1 MSYTTKLVGKG
12 LPLLKSTALLLFILL
27 PFSGITQDNPTLQ
40 IGFADASVEKAFSEI
55 TQKTGV
61 RFAYDAGK
69 VNLTKKITLQTASY
83 KLKDLLDKVCAL
95 AGLTYQL
102 KNNTVTVKSIANS
115 SNEINTVLKGKVVSD
130 SGEPLSSVSISNQRL
145 KVTVVSDKDGN
156 FEIPAQAQSRL
167 VFTSIGYEDRM
178 YIVGS
183 LSEPA
188 TVTLI
193 ASAKSLNE
201 VVVTSLGI
209 KREKKALGYAVGE
222 VKGEQ
227 IDKARDPNVINT
239 LAGRVPGLI
248 ISNTAGGP
256 GSAAKVLIR
265 GNTDITGNNQ
275 PLYVVDGVPMDNSNY
290 GATTNDKY
298 ASGFDLG
305 DAISAIDPNDIES
318 ISVLKGP
325 AASALYGGRAGHGV
339 IMITT
344 RKGANRKS
352 LGIELNSTATF
363 ETLLTRAED
372 NQYEY
377 GQGMSGSIPTS
388 QLVSRN
394 TLFSNFGAK
403 LDPNLTI
410 PAFNGGTAPYGLVK
424 NNIENFFRTGTT
436 FANNIAITGG
446 NETSTIRFSY
456 SNLYNNDIVPKSYL
470 NRNTFTLRGTSKIG
484 TKLNIDVRA
493 TYMNEYVKNRPGLAD
508 DPSNIGFN
516 FVGLANNVDQKVFE
530 EGYQDQFGN
539 YVEWG
544 GGQYHLNPYWVI
556 NRMSNI
562 TRKDRL
568 MSIVQLNYNP
578 TYWLGIQGR
587 INNDF
592 TYLGFEKFS
601 PPTTPGA
608 LTGRLDGTDTRFS
621 FTSAD
626 LLVTMK
632 KSLGH
637 FDGTINVGG
646 SMEFYR
652 NRGSAKAG
660 TNMVVMDAVVFNSFK
675 TNTVTETNIRKR
687 TNSFYSTFGLGYH
700 GYLFLDATIR
710 RDVSSTLPA
719 ANNSYWYPS
728 LGASFI
734 VSDAIPHLKTGFLN
748 FFKVRASAAEV
759 GNDTDPYQLSL
770 NYGLNPLQPSSVV
783 IGGIANNA
791 NPNAGLRPTRTRSLE
806 AGLDMKFLNNRLGLE
821 FTWYT
826 QNSRDQI
833 NYVNIPFSAGFASR
847 VINAGTISNTGVE
860 ILVTGKPVV
869 TKNFTWEV
877 AANAAHNKNVVKSL
891 AEGVAFI
898 TLSDA
903 RWLGISVIA
912 EPNLPY
918 GTMLGYDYQRTPDG
932 QTILDPTTLHPLAS
946 DERTSVGKGTWDW
959 TGGLTNTFRY
969 KNVSL
974 TAVIDVKTG
983 ADLFSMTNLFAV
995 TRGQHKMTLAG
1006 RQEWIQSEEARLAAN
1021 KTPEEWLASGNA
1033 KGYVPQGVV
1042 QTGTDPQG
1050 KPMYTA
1056 NTKPVDPNTYWP
1068 QYYGDDKG
1076 IAAPFIYDATYVK
1089 LREIVLSYNLPARLV
1104 RKISA
1109 QGISLSV
1116 VSRNPFIIHKKVPN
1130 VDPDSNYNN
1139 GNGQGLEYGSLPG
1152 RRSWGFNLNIKF

>member
-1 MSYTTKLVGKG
+1 MTYTTHAVGKV
-12 LPLLKSTALLLFILL
+12 LTLLKSTVMLLFLL
-27 PFSGITQDNPTLQ
+27 SPLTSISQEGQIVQ
-40 IGFADASVEKAFSEI
+40 IGFTDAPVEKVFNEI
-55 TQKTGV
+55 TQKAGV

-69 VNLTKKITLQTASY
+69 VNLTKKITLPTANY
-83 KLKDLLDKVCAL
+83 KLKDLLDKVCSL
-95 AGLTYQL
+95 AGFTYQL
-102 KNNTVTVKSIANS
+102 KNNTVTVKAISTAGD
-115 SNEINTVLKGKVVSD
+115 EINTVFKGKVVSD
-130 SGEPLSSVSISNQRL
+130 TGEPLPLVSINNQRL
-145 KVTVVSDKDGN
+145 KITVVSDKDGN
-156 FEIPAQAQSRL
+156 FEIPAQVQSRL
-167 VFTSIGYEDRM
+167 VFTSIGFEDKM
-178 YIVGS
+178 MQVAS
-183 LSEPA
+183 LSQPA
-188 TVTLI
+188 VITLN
-193 ASAKSLNE
+193 SAAKNLNE

-222 VKGEQ
+222 VKGDA

-290 GATTNDKY
+290 GASSNDKY

-344 RKGANRKS
+344 RKGSARKS
-352 LGIELNSTATF
+352 LGIEMNSTATF
-363 ETLLTRAED
+363 ETLLTRADD

-388 QLVSRN
+388 QLVSRS

-403 LDPNLTI
+403 LDPNLSI
-410 PAFNGGTAPYGLVK
+410 PSFDGGTAPYGLVK

-436 FANNIAITGG
+436 FANNIALTGG
-446 NETSTIRFSY
+446 NEISSFRFSY

-470 NRNTFTLRGTSKIG
+470 NRNTFTLRGTSKLG
-484 TKLNIDVRA
+484 TQLNIDVRA

-516 FVGLANNVDQKVFE
+516 FVGLANNVDQQVFE
-530 EGYQDQFGN
+530 KGYQDQFGN

-544 GGQYHLNPYWVI
+544 GGQYHLNPYWVT

-578 TYWLGIQGR
+578 TYWLSLQGR

-592 TYLGFEKFS
+592 TFLGFEKFS
-601 PPTTPGA
+601 PPSTPGS

-621 FTSAD
+621 YTSAD
-626 LLVTMK
+626 VLVTLK
-632 KSLGH
+632 KQFGH
-637 FDGTINVGG
+637 FDGSVNIGG

-652 NRGSAKAG
+652 NRGSAKSG
-660 TNMVVMDAVVFNSFK
+660 TNMVVMDAVAFNSFK
-675 TNTVTETNIRKR
+675 TNTVTETDIRKR
-687 TNSFYSTFGLGYH
+687 TNSFYSTLSLGYH

-710 RDVSSTLPA
+710 RDISSSLPV

-734 VSDAIPHLKTGFLN
+734 VSDALDIKSKFLN
-748 FFKVRASAAEV
+748 YLKVRASAAEV
-759 GNDTDPYQLSL
+759 GNDTEPYQLSL
-770 NYGLNPLQPSSVV
+770 NYALHPLQPANTVL
-783 IGGIANNA
+783 GFIANTA
-791 NPNAGLRPTRTRSLE
+791 NPNALLRPTRTRSFE
-806 AGLDMKFLNNRLGLE
+806 AGTDMKFLNNRLGLE

-826 QNSRDQI
+826 QSSRDQI
-833 NYVNIPFSAGFASR
+833 NFVNIPFSGGFATQI
-847 VINAGTISNTGVE
+847 INAGTISNTGVE
-860 ILVTGKPVV
+860 ILLTGKPIV
-869 TKNFTWEV
+869 TKNFSWEV
-877 AANAAHNKNVVKSL
+877 AANAAHNKNTVKSL
-891 AEGVAFI
+891 AEGVTYI

-912 EPNLPY
+912 EPNMPY

-932 QTILDPTTLHPLAS
+932 QTILDPTTLQPLAS
-946 DERTSVGKGTWDW
+946 DDRVPLGKGTWNW

-969 KNVSL
+969 KNISL
-974 TAVIDVKTG
+974 TAVIDIKTG

-1006 RQEWIQSEEARLAAN
+1006 RKEWIQSEEERLAAG
-1021 KTPEEWLASGNA
+1021 KTLEEWMSSGNA
-1033 KGYVPQGVV
+1033 KGYTPQGVV
-1042 QTGTDPQG
+1042 QTGTDPSG
-1050 KPMYTA
+1050 KPVYA
-1056 NTKPVDPNTYWP
+1056 QNTKPVDPNTYWP
-1068 QYYGDDKG
+1068 GYYGDDKG
-1076 IAAPFIYDATYVK
+1076 IAPPFIYDASYVK
-1089 LREIVLSYNLPARLV
+1089 MREIVVSYMLPARLSK
-1104 RKISA
+1104 KISA
-1109 QGISLSV
+1109 QSISLSV
-1116 VSRNPFIIHKKVPN
+1116 VSRNPFIIYKNVPN
-1130 VDPDSNYNN
+1130 IDPDSNYNN

-1152 RRSWGFNLNIKF
+1152 RRSWGINLNLKF

>member
-1 MSYTTKLVGKG
+1 MSYTTNLVGKV
-12 LPLLKSTALLLFILL
+12 LALLKSTALLCIVLL
-27 PFSGITQDNPTLQ
+27 PWSAKAQESQTLQ
-40 IGFADASVEKAFSEI
+40 IGFTDVSIEKVFTEI
-55 TQKTGV
+55 TRKAGV

-69 VNLTKKITLQTASY
+69 VDLTKKITLQTASY
-83 KLKDLLDKVCAL
+83 KLRELLDKVCNL

-102 KNNTVTVKSIANS
+102 KDNTVTVKTVSTAG
-115 SNEINTVLKGKVVSD
+115 NEINTVLKGKVVSD
-130 SGEPLSSVSISNQRL
+130 TGEPLAAVSISNQRL
-145 KVTVVSDKDGN
+145 NVTVVSGKDGS
-156 FEIPAQAQSRL
+156 FEIPAQSQSRL
-167 VFTSIGYEDRM
+167 LFTSIGYEDKM
-178 YIVGS
+178 FIVES
-183 LSEPA
+183 LTQPA
-188 TVTLI
+188 TIVLT
-193 ASAKSLNE
+193 ASVRKLDE

-363 ETLLTRAED
+363 ESLLTRADD

-410 PAFNGGTAPYGLVK
+410 PSFNGGTASYGLVK

-446 NETSTIRFSY
+446 NETSTVRFSY

-484 TKLNIDVRA
+484 TKLNLDVRA

-508 DPSNIGFN
+508 DPGNIGFN

-568 MSIVQLNYNP
+568 MSIVQLNYSP
-578 TYWLGIQGR
+578 TYWLSLQGR

-626 LLVTMK
+626 VLVTMK
-632 KSLGH
+632 KTFGH
-637 FDGTINVGG
+637 IDGSVNIGG

-652 NRGSAKAG
+652 NRGSAKVG
-660 TNMVVMDAVVFNSFK
+660 TNMVVMDAVAFNSFK

-687 TNSFYSTFGLGYH
+687 TNSFYSTLSLGYH
-700 GYLFLDATIR
+700 GYLYLDATIR
-710 RDVSSTLPA
+710 RDISSTLPVG
-719 ANNSYWYPS
+719 NNSYWYPS

-734 VSDAIPHLKTGFLN
+734 VSDAIPNMKTSVVN

-770 NYGLNPLQPSSVV
+770 NYALHALQPSSTV
-783 IGGIANNA
+783 IGFIANTA
-791 NPNAGLRPTRTRSLE
+791 NPNANLRPTRTRSFE
-806 AGLDMKFLNNRLGLE
+806 AGADLKFLDNRLGLE

-833 NYVNIPFSAGFASR
+833 NYVNIPFSGGFASR

-891 AEGVAFI
+891 AEGVTYI

-918 GTMLGYDYQRTPDG
+918 GTMLGYEAQRTPDG
-932 QTILDPTTLHPLAS
+932 QVILDPTTLHPLAS
-946 DERTSVGKGTWDW
+946 DERTAVGKGTWNW

-969 KNVSL
+969 KNLSL

-1021 KTPEEWLASGNA
+1021 KTLDEWIASGNA

-1050 KPMYTA
+1050 KPAYTA
-1056 NTKPVDPNTYWP
+1056 NTKPVDPNAYWP

-1076 IAAPFIYDATYVK
+1076 IAGPFIYDASYIK
-1089 LREIVLSYNLPARLV
+1089 LREIVLSYNLPARLI

-1109 QGISLSV
+1109 QGIAVSV
-1116 VSRNPFIIHKKVPN
+1116 VSRNPFIIHKNVPN

>member
-1 MSYTTKLVGKG
+1 MTYTTHAVGKV
-12 LPLLKSTALLLFILL
+12 LTLLKSTVMLLFSLL
-27 PFSGITQDNPTLQ
+27 PLAGISQESQMVQ
-40 IGFADASVEKAFSEI
+40 IGFTDSPVEKVFNEI
-55 TQKTGV
+55 TQKAGV

-69 VNLTKKITLQTASY
+69 VNLTKRITLQTANY
-83 KLKDLLDKVCAL
+83 KLKDLLDKVCTL
-95 AGLTYQL
+95 AGFTYQL
-102 KNNTVTVKSIANS
+102 KNNTVTVKAISTAGD
-115 SNEINTVLKGKVVSD
+115 EINTVFKGKVVSD
-130 SGEPLSSVSISNQRL
+130 TGEPLPLVSISNQRL
-145 KVTVVSDKDGN
+145 KITVVSDKDGA
-156 FEIPAQAQSRL
+156 FEIPAQVQSRL
-167 VFTSIGYEDRM
+167 VFTCIGFEDKM
-178 YIVGS
+178 MQVAS
-183 LSEPA
+183 LSQPA
-188 TVTLI
+188 VITLNS
-193 ASAKSLNE
+193 SAKNLNE

-222 VKGEQ
+222 VKGES

-239 LAGRVPGLI
+239 LAGRIPGLI

-290 GATTNDKY
+290 GASSNDKY

-344 RKGANRKS
+344 RKGSARKS
-352 LGIELNSTATF
+352 LGIEMNSTATF
-363 ETLLTRAED
+363 ETLLTRADD

-388 QLVSRN
+388 QLVSRS

-410 PAFNGGTAPYGLVK
+410 PSFDGGTAPYGLVK

-436 FANNIAITGG
+436 FANNIALTGG
-446 NETSTIRFSY
+446 NEISSFRFSY

-484 TKLNIDVRA
+484 TQLNIDVRA

-516 FVGLANNVDQKVFE
+516 FVGLANNVDQQVFE
-530 EGYQDQFGN
+530 KGYQDQFGN

-578 TYWLGIQGR
+578 TYWLSLQGR

-592 TYLGFEKFS
+592 TFLGFQKFS
-601 PPTTPGA
+601 PVSTPGS

-621 FTSAD
+621 YTSAD

-632 KSLGH
+632 KQFGH
-637 FDGTINVGG
+637 FDGSVNIGG

-652 NRGSAKAG
+652 NRGSAKVG
-660 TNMVVMDAVVFNSFK
+660 TNMVVMDAVAFNSFK
-675 TNTVTETNIRKR
+675 TNTVTETDIRKR
-687 TNSFYSTFGLGYH
+687 TNSFYSTLSLGYH

-710 RDVSSTLPA
+710 RDISSSLPA

-734 VSDAIPHLKTGFLN
+734 VSDALDIKSKFLN
-748 FFKVRASAAEV
+748 YFKVRASAAEV

-770 NYGLNPLQPSSVV
+770 NYGLHPLQPANTT
-783 IGGIANNA
+783 IGFISNVA
-791 NPNAGLRPTRTRSLE
+791 NPNAGLRPTRTRSIE
-806 AGLDMKFLNNRLGLE
+806 AGTDMKFLNNRLGLE

-833 NYVNIPFSAGFASR
+833 NFVNIPFSGGFATR
-847 VINAGTISNTGVE
+847 IINAGTISNTGVE
-860 ILVTGKPVV
+860 ILLTGKAVV
-869 TKNFTWEV
+869 TKNFSWEV
-877 AANAAHNKNVVKSL
+877 AANAAHNKNTVKSL
-891 AEGVAFI
+891 AEGVTYI

-912 EPNLPY
+912 EPDMPY

-932 QTILDPTTLHPLAS
+932 QTILDPTTLQPLAT
-946 DERTSVGKGTWDW
+946 DDRKPLGKGTWNW

-969 KNVSL
+969 KNISL

-1006 RQEWIQSEEARLAAN
+1006 RKEWIQSEEERQAAG
-1021 KTPEEWLASGNA
+1021 KTLEEWLTSGNA
-1033 KGYVPQGVV
+1033 KGYIPQGVV
-1042 QTGTDPQG
+1042 QTGTDPSG
-1050 KPMYTA
+1050 KPVYTQ

-1068 QYYGDDKG
+1068 GYYGDDKG
-1076 IAAPFIYDATYVK
+1076 IAPPFIYDASYVK
-1089 LREIVLSYNLPARLV
+1089 MREIVVSYVLPARISK
-1104 RKISA
+1104 KISA
-1109 QGISLSV
+1109 QSISLSV
-1116 VSRNPFIIHKKVPN
+1116 VSRNPFIIYKNVPN
-1130 VDPDSNYNN
+1130 IDPDSNYNN

-1152 RRSWGFNLNIKF
+1152 RRSWGINLNLKF

>member
-1 MSYTTKLVGKG
+1 MTYTTNAVGKVIA
-12 LPLLKSTALLLFILL
+12 LLGSTLLLLFLL
-27 PFSGITQDNPTLQ
+27 WPAAMLAQENQTVQ
-40 IGFADASVEKAFSEI
+40 IGFTEAPVEKVFTEI
-55 TQKTGV
+55 TQKAGV

-69 VNLTKKITLQTASY
+69 INLAKKISLPTASY
-83 KLKDLLDKVCAL
+83 RLRDLLDKVCSL

-102 KNNTVTVKSIANS
+102 RNNTVTVKT
-115 SNEINTVLKGKVVSD
+115 INTSGNEVNTVYKGKVMNET
-130 SGEPLSSVSISNQRL
+130 GEPLQLVSISNQQL
-145 KVTVVSDKDGN
+145 KITVVSAKNGG
-156 FEIPAQAQSRL
+156 FEIPAQVRNRL
-167 VFTSIGYEDRM
+167 LFTSIGYEEKM
-178 YIVGS
+178 MLVES
-183 LSEPA
+183 LERPG
-188 TVTLI
+188 TITLT
-193 ASAKSLNE
+193 ASAKNLDE

-209 KREKKALGYAVGE
+209 KREKKALAYAVGE

-290 GATTNDKY
+290 GASSSDKY

-318 ISVLKGP
+318 ISILKGP
-325 AASALYGGRAGHGV
+325 AASALYGSRAGHGV

-344 RKGANRKS
+344 RKGALRKS
-352 LGIELNSTATF
+352 LGIEINSTATF
-363 ETLLTRAED
+363 ETLLTRAKD

-388 QLVSRN
+388 QLVARN

-410 PAFNGGTAPYGLVK
+410 PSFDGGTASYGLVK
-424 NNIENFFRTGTT
+424 DNIENFFRTGTT
-436 FANNIAITGG
+436 YANNIALTGG
-446 NETSTIRFSY
+446 NENSSFRFSY

-530 EGYQDQFGN
+530 KGYQDELGN

-544 GGQYHLNPYWVI
+544 GGQYRLNPYWVI

-568 MSIVQLNYNP
+568 MAIVQMNYNP
-578 TYWLGIQGR
+578 FSWLGLQGR
-587 INNDF
+587 LNNDF
-592 TYLGFEKFS
+592 TFLGFQKFS

-626 LLVTMK
+626 LLMTLRKQVGQ
-632 KSLGH
+632 L
-637 FDGTINVGG
+637 DGSINVGG

-652 NRGSAKAG
+652 NRGSVKVG
-660 TNMVVMDAVVFNSFK
+660 TNMVVMDAIAFNSFK

-687 TNSFYSTFGLGYH
+687 TNSFYSTLSLGYR
-700 GYLFLDATIR
+700 GYAFLDATIR
-710 RDVSSTLPA
+710 RDISSSLPVN
-719 ANNSYWYPS
+719 NNSYWYPS
-728 LGASFI
+728 LGASFV
-734 VSDAIPHLKTGFLN
+734 VSDAVPTMKSKFLN
-748 FFKVRASAAEV
+748 YFKLRASAAEV

-770 NYGLNPLQPSSVV
+770 NYQLPPLQPSNV
-783 IGGIANNA
+783 IIGSIANAATPSDN
-791 NPNAGLRPTRTRSLE
+791 LRPTRTRSFE
-806 AGLDMKFLNNRLGLE
+806 AGADLKFLDNRLGLE

-833 NYVNIPFSAGFASR
+833 NYVNIPFSGGFATQ
-847 VINAGTISNTGVE
+847 VVNAGTISNTGVE
-860 ILVTGKPVV
+860 ILLTGKPVV
-869 TKNFTWEV
+869 TKNFTWDV
-877 AANAAHNKNVVKSL
+877 AVNAAHNKNTVKSL
-891 AEGVAFI
+891 AEGVAYI

-912 EPNLPY
+912 EPNLAY
-918 GTMLGYDYQRTPDG
+918 GTMLGYDYQRTADG
-932 QTILDPTTLHPLAS
+932 QIILDPVTLHPLPS
-946 DERTSVGKGTWDW
+946 EERGPVGKGTWDW

-969 KNVSL
+969 KNLSL
-974 TAVIDVKTG
+974 TAVMDVKTG
-983 ADLFSMTNLFAV
+983 ADLFSMTNLFAI

-1006 RQEWIQSEEARLAAN
+1006 RKEWIQSEEERQAAGQ
-1021 KTPEEWLASGNA
+1021 TLPDWLASGKA

-1042 QTGTDPQG
+1042 QMGTDASG
-1050 KPMYTA
+1050 KPVYQA
-1056 NTKPVDPNTYWP
+1056 NTTPVDPNIYWP
-1068 QYYGDDKG
+1068 RYYGDDRG
-1076 IAAPFIYDATYVK
+1076 IAAPFIYDASYVK
-1089 LREIVLSYNLPARLV
+1089 LREIVLSWNLPGRWI
-1104 RKISA
+1104 RKINA
-1109 QGISLSV
+1109 QGIALSV
-1116 VSRNPFIIHKKVPN
+1116 VSRNPWIIYKEVPN

-1152 RRSWGFNLNIKF
+1152 RKSWGINLNVKF